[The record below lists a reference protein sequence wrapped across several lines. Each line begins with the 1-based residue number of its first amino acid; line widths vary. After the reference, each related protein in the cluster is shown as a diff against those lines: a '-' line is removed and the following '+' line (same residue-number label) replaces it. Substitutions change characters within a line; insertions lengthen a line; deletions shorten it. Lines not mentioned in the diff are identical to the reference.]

1 MNMIIY
7 PTLFTNNSEL
17 YGNKKKNA
25 RRRRKFLKNDECK
38 YGKRRKPQ
46 SPGKNLSTPPPSGLS
61 SSSDSSPRIYI

>member
-7 PTLFTNNSEL
+7 PTLFTNYSEL

-46 SPGKNLSTPPPSGLS
+46 SPGKNLSTPPP
-61 SSSDSSPRIYI
+61 